1 MTRLLTV
8 AAVSGL
14 LLWAGSAWMPSHADA
29 QSGNAPDPRFAGLQW
44 TFVRIRYT
52 AWTVPPGSVP
62 NPEDEPWFIDA
73 PAAEQNLSR
82 LEGAMTRLVTLHAGK
97 LKGGAAANMGL
108 LGGHH

>member
-1 MTRLLTV
+1 MNRRVILATAVIAGLV
-8 AAVSGL
+8 WIAADLSAQIPVVD
-14 LLWAGSAWMPSHADA
+14 GSK
-29 QSGNAPDPRFAGLQW
+29 FAGLKW
-44 TFVRIRYT
+44 TFVRIKYGT
-52 AWTVPPGSVP
+52 YDNEGSQTSRLQYW
-62 NPEDEPWFIDA
+62 DEPWAIDA